1 MECNKNVNLKIFL
14 YKYRVDIF
22 IWSFLYL
29 NLVFSLNFCEI
40 LYILV
45 LFENEIEKKKKILS
59 VVMRNF
65 IFFFKGY
72 LLCICVYLIKK

>member
-1 MECNKNVNLKIFL
+1 MECNKNVNLIIFL

-45 LFENEIEKKKKILS
+45 LFENEIEKKK
-59 VVMRNF
+59 NF
-65 IFFFKGY
+65 ECCDEEFYIFF
-72 LLCICVYLIKK
+72 